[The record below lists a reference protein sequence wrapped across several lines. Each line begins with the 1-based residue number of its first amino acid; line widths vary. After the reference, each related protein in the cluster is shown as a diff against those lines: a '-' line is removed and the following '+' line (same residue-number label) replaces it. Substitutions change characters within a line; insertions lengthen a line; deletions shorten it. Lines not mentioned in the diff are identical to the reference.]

1 MKFKNSL
8 RNEIERD
15 LLPFVS
21 KPARYIGSE
30 RNAVIK
36 PHKEGILKL
45 ALCFPEMYE
54 IGMSYLGMKILYNLI
69 NQREDCVA
77 ERAFMV
83 WPDMEERMR
92 ELNIPLFSM
101 ESSTPLN
108 EFDILGFHL
117 TYEMNYTAIIAMLE
131 LSGIGI
137 YSKDRSESDPIILAG
152 GPSTINPEPAA
163 DFIDALYIGDAEEA
177 IHEIIDSI
185 RRSRDSRI
193 SRESILEK
201 LTDIPGVYV
210 PGFYKPIYTKSGKF
224 DRIERLKPGIPEK
237 IKIRSVPDLKDEYYP
252 DRPIV
257 PYIEI
262 SQDHLAVEIM
272 RGCVR
277 GCRFCQA
284 GYQYRPRRQRDVQSV
299 KSEIIGSLSATGY
312 DDVTLLSLSSTDFDR
327 LSELLEITC
336 SILADRKVG
345 LGLPS
350 LRPETIT
357 PELLNYISTT
367 RKPGLTIA
375 PEAGTEKL
383 RKALGKDITD
393 EQIFAAV
400 ENAVNA
406 GWQTIKFYFMIGLPG
421 ETAEDIEAIVSI
433 LRKASYMARQGG
445 RRVNINV
452 SISPFCPKS
461 HTPWQWEELA
471 SKEDLEKKIEK
482 ISRRARK
489 SNINL
494 KFRDLD
500 LTSIEAAI
508 SRGDRRIGEVIYNAY
523 KKGSRLD
530 GWSELFDVQR
540 WQAAFD
546 EAGLD
551 ISHYTGSID
560 EDSALPWDHIDKGI
574 SKEFLKKDNRDSKEG
589 VPPETAFSRKSEAT
603 QATRHDDGFGRKA
616 KRAAKPSA
624 LPKGTYRLRIRYS
637 IGPELRFLSHLD
649 NIRTVFRAIR
659 RGEIPVAYSEGFNP
673 HQKVSF
679 GPPLPVG
686 YTSEAEYFDMVLTE
700 PFREEFLINLKRAFP
715 EYIGVRGHKYY
726 FAKPGSLVKQLN
738 FARYEI
744 PIPEGYKIERKK
756 ITALLNDK
764 KVTVVRTR
772 EKVTR
777 EVEAGK
783 FIENLELLGNTLY
796 ADISQTPDGHIK
808 PDEILIFGL
817 GFEPDAVKPL
827 TIHRKSQF
835 QKFGGRLIDPLDLV

>member
-1 MKFKNSL
+1 
-8 RNEIERD
+8 
-15 LLPFVS
+15 
-21 KPARYIGSE
+21 
-30 RNAVIK
+30 
-36 PHKEGILKL
+36 
-45 ALCFPEMYE
+45 
-54 IGMSYLGMKILYNLI
+54 
-69 NQREDCVA
+69 
-77 ERAFMV
+77 MV
-83 WPDMEERMR
+83 WPDMEDRMR
-92 ELNIPLFSM
+92 ELNIPLFSL
-101 ESSTPLN
+101 ESSTPLG
-108 EFDILGFHL
+108 EFDVLGFHL
-117 TYEMNYTAIIAMLE
+117 TYEMNYPAVLAMLE
-131 LSGIGI
+131 MSGIRL

-152 GPSTINPEPAA
+152 GPSTINPEPMA
-163 DFIDALYIGDAEEA
+163 DFIDAIYIGDAEGA
-177 IHEIIDSI
+177 IHEIIESI
-185 RRSRDSRI
+185 KGSRDSGM

-201 LTDIPGVYV
+201 FADIPGVYV
-210 PGFYKPIYTKSGKF
+210 PGFYKPIYTSNGNF
-224 DRIERLKPGIPEK
+224 ERIEKLKSNVPEK
-237 IKIRSVPDLKDEYYP
+237 IKIRSVSELKDEYYP
-252 DRPIV
+252 AKPIV

-284 GYQYRPRRQRDVQSV
+284 GYQYRPRRQRDVQSI
-299 KSEIIGSLSATGY
+299 KSEIIDSLSATGY
-312 DDVTLLSLSSTDFDR
+312 GDITLLSLSSTDFDR
-327 LSELLEITC
+327 LNELLELTC
-336 SILADRKVG
+336 PVLADKKVG
-345 LGLPS
+345 LS

-357 PELLNYISTT
+357 PELLDYISTT

-375 PEAGTEKL
+375 PEAGTERL
-383 RKALGKDITD
+383 RKALGKDISD
-393 EQIFAAV
+393 EQIYTAV

-421 ETAEDIEAIVSI
+421 ETAEDIEAIISI
-433 LRKASYMARQGG
+433 LRKASYMARQGS
-445 RRVNINV
+445 RRININV

-471 SKEDLEKKIEK
+471 SKEELEKIFEK
-482 ISRRARK
+482 ISKRARK

-508 SRGDRRIGEVIYNAY
+508 SRGDRKIGEAIYNAY
-523 KKGSRLD
+523 KNGCRLD
-530 GWSELFDVQR
+530 GWSEFFDVRR
-540 WQAAFD
+540 WQAAF
-546 EAGLD
+546 EETGLD

-574 SKEFLKKDNRDSKEG
+574 SKEFLRKDNSDSREG
-589 VPPETAFSRKSEAT
+589 IPPKTAFTRKNRVT
-603 QATRHDDGFGRKA
+603 QATRLDDGFGRKA
-616 KRAAKPSA
+616 KRTVKHST

-637 IGPELRFLSHLD
+637 IGLELRFLSHLD
-649 NIRTVFRAIR
+649 NIRTIFRAVR
-659 RGEIPVAYSEGFNP
+659 RSEIPVAYSEGFNP

-700 PFREEFLINLKRAFP
+700 PFREEFLKNLGPAFP
-715 EYIGVRGHKYY
+715 EYIGVLGHKYY

-744 PIPEGYKIERKK
+744 PIPEGYKIGRKK
-756 ITALLNDK
+756 ITTLLNDK

-783 FIENLELLGNTLY
+783 FIENLELLDNTLY